1 MKPFAMDSVL
11 KYRQQLEDAA
21 RQELFTAQEREADL
35 RRQLGEAE
43 AALEELCRNLENER
57 RGATTAERLILYERR
72 MQIVR
77 EQVAALAEKVAGQQ
91 ERVRQRHRH
100 LLKASQERK
109 VLEKLREQQNRN
121 YRNHLEKK
129 EALMLDEI
137 AVLFHER

>member
-1 MKPFAMDSVL
+1 VKPFAMDSVL

-21 RQELFTAQEREADL
+21 RQELFKAQEKETALRLRLREA
-35 RRQLGEAE
+35 E
-43 AALEELCRNLENER
+43 EELETLYRNLEQER
-57 RGATTAERLILYERR
+57 RDATTAERLILYERR
-72 MQIVR
+72 IGIVR
-77 EQVAALAEKVAGQQ
+77 ERVAALADKVAGQQ
-91 ERVRQRHRH
+91 ERVRRRRRH